1 MATKSKD
8 EKQADIVHNRYT
20 KARELIDPV
29 FERIEINRNLYKG
42 FLQTDDQYEWD
53 YSLVDNQVFPLI
65 RNYISRSNPSMT
77 KVRLEARNA
86 GDFEKRQVNQD
97 FVNWEINE
105 LPLTQLLTRG
115 FFSNYLCGKAYF
127 KTGWKYD
134 PRVIVKNE
142 NYTYEMRSLINR
154 ADMKFVRFNNILI
167 PNRNIPTLMDQPYVL
182 ETMQLRVGEM
192 IKDNEDD
199 PNGEFWDKSFIAK
212 LRKDGVKGKIL
223 DYEAE
228 AVKDSDTMDEMTFR
242 AATFPVVCMQTLEGD
257 IIYVPMTGD
266 THQIINKN
274 RENPYWHGHYPY
286 IDMTAFPEDDE
297 FFSMSVVDAVGD
309 MGIAGTEVLNQMLTN
324 IRSINNQMWITGASQ
339 ASTPDYMFTQRP
351 NGIIR
356 VAGDPTGVV
365 PVRPNDASS
374 SMLRIGQE
382 ISNKFER
389 TGGISS
395 LYSSG
400 AQDQNINQTARGAQL
415 IDKNIENNVKMIL
428 DLFGEQVLER
438 MGNDFCEL
446 NAQYVTEEQA
456 FAITGKKGLRQLMT
470 ISPDVVT
477 ANFDVYTYPQAMV
490 QQTPASRQA
499 SLQNLITILRTQAI
513 PAGVSVDLVP
523 IVKNLIDSYPEMENI
538 DDVVN
543 SIDEKAERDFLSLER
558 GQMPEIKVADPHKE
572 LIEVV
577 TIHFEENQQN
587 YTPEVQALFTKYAQ
601 THMQYLQAQQ
611 EIASQL
617 SAARPPAESINFKDL
632 PVEGQIEMAR
642 QAGLNINPAP
652 ANPGGGAEPGT
663 TTGTGQTVPYNLG
676 AIAGGT

>member
-1 MATKSKD
+1 
-8 EKQADIVHNRYT
+8 
-20 KARELIDPV
+20 
-29 FERIEINRNLYKG
+29 
-42 FLQTDDQYEWD
+42 
-53 YSLVDNQVFPLI
+53 
-65 RNYISRSNPSMT
+65 
-77 KVRLEARNA
+77 
-86 GDFEKRQVNQD
+86 
-97 FVNWEINE
+97 
-105 LPLTQLLTRG
+105 
-115 FFSNYLCGKAYF
+115 
-127 KTGWKYD
+127 
-134 PRVIVKNE
+134 
-142 NYTYEMRSLINR
+142 
-154 ADMKFVRFNNILI
+154 
-167 PNRNIPTLMDQPYVL
+167 
-182 ETMQLRVGEM
+182 
-192 IKDNEDD
+192 
-199 PNGEFWDKSFIAK
+199 
-212 LRKDGVKGKIL
+212 
-223 DYEAE
+223 
-228 AVKDSDTMDEMTFR
+228 
-242 AATFPVVCMQTLEGD
+242 
-257 IIYVPMTGD
+257 
-266 THQIINKN
+266 
-274 RENPYWHGHYPY
+274 
-286 IDMTAFPEDDE
+286 
-297 FFSMSVVDAVGD
+297 
-309 MGIAGTEVLNQMLTN
+309 
-324 IRSINNQMWITGASQ
+324 
-339 ASTPDYMFTQRP
+339 
-351 NGIIR
+351 
-356 VAGDPTGVV
+356 
-365 PVRPNDASS
+365 
-374 SMLRIGQE
+374 
-382 ISNKFER
+382 
-389 TGGISS
+389 
-395 LYSSG
+395 
-400 AQDQNINQTARGAQL
+400 
-415 IDKNIENNVKMIL
+415 
-428 DLFGEQVLER
+428 
-438 MGNDFCEL
+438 
-446 NAQYVTEEQA
+446 
-456 FAITGKKGLRQLMT
+456 MT